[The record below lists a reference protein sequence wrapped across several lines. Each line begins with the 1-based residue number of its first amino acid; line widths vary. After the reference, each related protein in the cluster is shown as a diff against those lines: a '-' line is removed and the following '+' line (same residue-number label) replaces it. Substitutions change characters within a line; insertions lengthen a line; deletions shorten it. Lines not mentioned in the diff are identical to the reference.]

1 MKSLGLDVKE
11 RNKTNV
17 SLNKDG
23 TIQFETNENR
33 NIFKSFYSELATNL
47 VKKISNAPN
56 KSDGGTIKAVAVYLT
71 IKETNFSYSTY
82 PKM

>member
-33 NIFKSFYSELATNL
+33 NIFRSFYSELATNL
-47 VKKISNAPN
+47 VKKMSNAPN
-56 KSDGGTIKAVAVYLT
+56 KFDSGIIKAVSVYLT